1 MGTLH
6 LLSVLVMLTSGLIAG
21 VFFDVALA
29 MLPAFMGMTPGR
41 FIYTNNTIGKGYHP
55 TMPIVCSTTVV
66 VNLTLFLLTDGPH
79 RYLFLIAT
87 LLVAGT
93 MVVSEFG
100 NMRINR
106 VLLKIDPENVPAG
119 WQDPRARWRAY
130 HLIRTALAVLAVA
143 VNGIAVVLAG

>member
-1 MGTLH
+1 MSVPV
-6 LLSVLVMLTSGLIAG
+6 LSVLVMITSGLIAG

-29 MLPAFMGMTPGR
+29 MLPAFMVMTPGV

-55 TMPIVCSTTVV
+55 TMPIVCTTTVLADLSLV
-66 VNLTLFLLTDGPH
+66 FLGPASH
-79 RYLFLIAT
+79 RYLFVAAT

-106 VLLKIDPENVPAG
+106 ILLKVDPEHVPAT
-119 WQDPRARWRAY
+119 WRDPRSRWRAY
-130 HLIRTALAVLAVA
+130 HLLRTALALAAVA
-143 VNGIAVVLAG
+143 LNGTAVVLAG

>member
-1 MGTLH
+1 VYLN
-6 LLSVLVMLTSGLIAG
+6 LLSVLVMLASGLIAG

-29 MLPAFMGMTPGR
+29 MLPAFMGMSLGR

-55 TMPIVCSTTVV
+55 TMPIVCSTTVAADVSLV
-66 VNLTLFLLTDGPH
+66 VLDHGAH
-79 RYLFLIAT
+79 RYLFLIGT

-106 VLLKIDPENVPAG
+106 VLLTIDPENVPAG
-119 WQDPRARWRAY
+119 WVDPRARWRAF
-130 HLIRTALAVLAVA
+130 HLLRTALAVLAVA
-143 VNGIAVVLAG
+143 VNGTAVVLAG

>member
-1 MGTLH
+1 MYLH
-6 LLSVLVMLTSGLIAG
+6 LLSVLVMLASGVIAG

-29 MLPAFMGMTPGR
+29 MLPAFMVMTPGR

-55 TMPIVCSTTVV
+55 TMPIVCTTTVV
-66 VNLTLFLLTDGPH
+66 VDLTLVFIAHGAH
-79 RYLFLIAT
+79 RYLFLTAT

-106 VLLKIDPENVPAG
+106 ILLKIDPENVPSG
-119 WQDPRARWRAY
+119 WQDPRSRWRAF
-130 HLIRTALAVLAVA
+130 HLLRTALAVIAVA
-143 VNGIAVVLAG
+143 VNGTAVVLAG

>member
-1 MGTLH
+1 MYLH
-6 LLSVLVMLTSGLIAG
+6 ALSVLVLLTNGLIAG

-29 MLPAFMGMTPGR
+29 MVPAFMVMTPGR

-66 VNLTLFLLTDGPH
+66 ADVALALLADGTH
-79 RYLFLIAT
+79 RYLFAT
-87 LLVAGT
+87 GALLVVGT

-106 VLLKIDPENVPAG
+106 ILLKIDPENVPAG
-119 WQDPRARWRAY
+119 WQDPRPRWRAF
-130 HLIRTALAVLAVA
+130 HLLRTALAVLAVA
-143 VNGIAVVLAG
+143 VNGTAVVLAG

>member
-1 MGTLH
+1 MYLH
-6 LLSVLVMLTSGLIAG
+6 VLSVLVMLASGVIAG

-29 MLPAFMGMTPGR
+29 MLPAFMVMTPGR

-55 TMPIVCSTTVV
+55 TMPIVCTTTVV
-66 VNLTLFLLTDGPH
+66 ADLSLVFISDGSH

-106 VLLKIDPENVPAG
+106 ILLKIDPENVPPG
-119 WQDPRARWRAY
+119 WHDPRSRWRAY
-130 HLIRTALAVLAVA
+130 HLLRTALAVIAVA
-143 VNGIAVVLAG
+143 VNGTAVVLAG